1 MNMCEWPTGCTERAK
16 VTHTHTHGH
25 EYQKRLRMKTN
36 NNERNPA
43 FLLTVSFSAGDHTPS
58 LWRTRRRDTPLEASS
73 LAGWHLFHEMGQP
86 SFAWV
91 VHSPSERTNHFSG
104 CELKT
109 GKKNLMI
116 FWHFSSGNCGTSG
129 SYVWVG
135 GLAWIWIWGVKH
147 AFCWHWGRGVFSWCH
162 PPSVCYICRN
172 HLWLMDTIVT
182 WTA

>member
-1 MNMCEWPTGCTERAK
+1 
-16 VTHTHTHGH
+16 
-25 EYQKRLRMKTN
+25 MKTN
-36 NNERNPA
+36 NKRNPA
-43 FLLTVSFSAGDHTPS
+43 FLLTVSFFRLET
-58 LWRTRRRDTPLEASS
+58 TPLRCDALGDGTHHSRLPVWRDGTCFMKWVS
-73 LAGWHLFHEMGQP
+73 PPLPGLFIPPQKGQTT
-86 SFAWV
+86 SV
-91 VHSPSERTNHFSG
+91 GVN
-104 CELKT
+104 LKLE
-109 GKKNLMI
+109 KKNPND